1 MRYIGFR
8 EERNMMTLRELMAA
22 FPTEDDC
29 RAFFA
34 MRRWPAG
41 VSCPRCGKTE
51 TVYKLTKLAW
61 HWECGNPDCCH
72 GKAYRFSVIAGT
84 IFENTKYPLKTW
96 FEVLWSMLNAKKGIS
111 AMQIQ
116 RQIGAGSYKT
126 AFYMC
131 HRLRSGMQDAEFR
144 KLMGIVEV
152 DETYIGGKNK
162 NRHHNKKTPGRGPAG
177 KVTVLGAISR
187 KGSVIAR
194 MVDNA
199 EAETLTGF
207 VKDVVSEKVDLVATD
222 DAAAYST
229 LPADGYEHASVNHS
243 AGEYVRGI
251 VHTGSIDNFWS
262 LLKRGIMG
270 SYHHVSKKYLPLY
283 INELSYRYNNRN
295 NPDMFGEAVA
305 GC

>member
-1 MRYIGFR
+1 MARFKNFHQMTVS
-8 EERNMMTLRELMAA
+8 ELERR
-22 FPTEDDC
+22 FPTDAAC
-29 RAFFA
+29 REYLAA
-34 MRRWPAG
+34 CRWPEG
-41 VSCPRCGKTE
+41 VRCPRCGNDQPYDVGE
-51 TVYKLTKLAW
+51 FRW
-61 HWECGNPDCCH
+61 QCH
-72 GKAYRFSVIAGT
+72 QCHKQGYRFSVIAGT

-131 HRLRSGMQDAEFR
+131 HRLRAGMQDAEFR

-162 NRHHNKKTPGRGPAG
+162 NRHRNKKTAGRGPAG

-194 MVDNA
+194 MVDDA
-199 EAETLTGF
+199 EAETLKGF
-207 VKDVVSEKVDLVATD
+207 VRDVVSKQVELVATD
-222 DAAAYST
+222 DAAAYQQ
-229 LPADGYEHASVNHS
+229 LPAEGFTHESVNHS
-243 AGEYVRGI
+243 EHEYVRGI

-262 LLKRGIMG
+262 LWKRGIMG
-270 SYHHVSKKYLPLY
+270 SFHHVSKKYLPLY
-283 INELSYRYNNRN
+283 LNEFSFRYNNRHN
-295 NPDMFGEAVA
+295 DDMFGLLVESA
-305 GC
+305 